1 MKFLEKV
8 GESAGIAVNYVGGI
22 AAIWM
27 GGGVTFFSL
36 LGGVMFGMS
45 LPLGVFMTAFGI
57 APAAGGIW
65 LLRRGKVLKQL
76 FTVKL
81 QKEDVRRLA
90 YQHKGYLK
98 PSELADHHQWDEE
111 RALDVLKN
119 LAAEDPERIELQL
132 DYESGELSFE
142 FRDICLALDARK
154 EYSALPISET
164 VERKAIEIAM
174 TLGKTIDTFQD
185 YVAFTRETVSAHHSQ
200 KKEERYRAKIEHF
213 LNEID
218 ELRKE

>member
-1 MKFLEKV
+1 MKFLDKLTE
-8 GESAGIAVNYVGGI
+8 GAGIAVNYVGGI

-27 GGGVTFFSL
+27 GGLVTLFSL
-36 LGGVMFGMS
+36 IAWSV
-45 LPLGVFMTAFGI
+45 FGI
-57 APAAGGIW
+57 SVPLAGILGLFGLTPIGGGIW
-65 LLRRGKVLKQL
+65 LFRRGKVLQQL
-76 FTVKL
+76 FKVKL

-90 YQHKGYLK
+90 FQHKGRLK
-98 PSELADHHQWDEE
+98 PSELAASHNWEE
-111 RALDVLKN
+111 DRALNVLKN

-142 FRDICLALDARK
+142 FRDICRALEARK

-164 VERKAIEIAM
+164 VGRKAVEIAM

-185 YVAFTRETVSAHHSQ
+185 YVELTRETVSEHHKQ
-200 KKEERYRAKIEHF
+200 KKEDRYRAKIEHF
-213 LNEID
+213 LDELD